1 MKINAYRLMVV
12 ILGVLSLSG
21 CGTILSF
28 TANDYTP
35 YAGVS
40 RDFSFIQEGGIVS
53 VVAVVDLPLSLVL
66 DTLFLP
72 VTLSQK

>member
-1 MKINAYRLMVV
+1 MV
-12 ILGVLSLSG
+12 ISCILSLSG
-21 CGTILSF
+21 CGTILSV

-40 RDFSFIQEGGIVS
+40 RDFSLIQEGGIMS
-53 VVAVVDLPLSLVL
+53 VLAVVDLPLSLVF